1 MNLIRRPYSKYNL
14 IRISRLWM
22 YRKEAPMKE
31 KITLIVPR
39 LVEFIEHNAE
49 ILAASWLQDV
59 RKNVKLPSYHE
70 VNEEELFNRAF
81 EVYSHLGKWISWET
95 SKEDVAEQYLA
106 HGDERRRQKFELSEV
121 VQALILMR
129 VHLWR
134 KVLADGLLDTV
145 RELNQAIDLNIQ
157 IVRYFD
163 RAIYFTIVGYMKGK

>member
-1 MNLIRRPYSKYNL
+1 
-14 IRISRLWM
+14 
-22 YRKEAPMKE
+22 MKE
-31 KITLIVPR
+31 KMTIIAPR
-39 LVEFIEHNAE
+39 LVELIESNAE

-70 VNEEELFNRAF
+70 FKEEELFNRAF
-81 EVYSHLGKWISWET
+81 DVYKNLGKWISWRT
-95 SKEDVAEQYLA
+95 SKEEVAEQYLK
-106 HGDERRRQKFELSEV
+106 HGAQRRRQKFELSEV

-145 RELNQAIDLNIQ
+145 RKLNEVIDLNIQ

-163 RAIYFTIVGYMKGK
+163 RAIYFTIIGYMKGK